1 MTKQQARERAIARK
15 QVAGQGTLDQFLSP
29 SQEKQVQEQLARSS
43 KQAVTRNEQQD
54 LDRFKQGN
62 KQVLPPG
69 TAKRQPGNAERP
81 QGRVKRPRKQ
91 MVRLYDVESAQA
103 GNLTFQSGCMNY
115 EKVKAVSLLR
125 EDVSLLSEDEEAFQ
139 PAKRTKGSGK
149 SKGTAAPVRATM
161 KPKSSKANLALAHI
175 DVSKEAAAA
184 PTVTFQSFSYSKG
197 DSKHSKEKGCVL
209 ETEGES
215 GEVSSVQRA
224 KRTKSSTA
232 YAGMY

>member
-15 QVAGQGTLDQFLSP
+15 QVAGQGTLDRFLSP
-29 SQEKQVQEQLARSS
+29 SQEKQVQKQLARSS
-43 KQAVTRNEQQD
+43 KRAGTRHEQQD

-69 TAKRQPGNAERP
+69 TSKQHPGNAE

-91 MVRLYDVESAQA
+91 MVRLYDAEAAQE
-103 GNLTFQSGCMNY
+103 GNLTSESRCNNC
-115 EKVKAVSLLR
+115 EKVKA
-125 EDVSLLSEDEEAFQ
+125 VSLLSEDEEAFQ

-149 SKGTAAPVRATM
+149 SRVTAAPVRASM
-161 KPKSSKANLALAHI
+161 KPKTSKANVALTCT
-175 DVSKEAAAA
+175 DVSQDAAAA

-197 DSKHSKEKGCVL
+197 DSKHSKEKRCVL
-209 ETEGES
+209 ETEGEN

-224 KRTKSSTA
+224 KRTRSSTA